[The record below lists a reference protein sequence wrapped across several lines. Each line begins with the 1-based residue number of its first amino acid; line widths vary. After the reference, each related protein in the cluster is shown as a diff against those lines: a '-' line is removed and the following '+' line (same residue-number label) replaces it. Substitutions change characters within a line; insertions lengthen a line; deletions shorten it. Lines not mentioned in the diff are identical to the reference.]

1 MSNWHDNVDYTLEA
15 VSRLRGLIREH
26 DASGAAD
33 TPFHMGIREALADL
47 DAAAEQ
53 DESSA
58 A

>member
-1 MSNWHDNVDYTLEA
+1 MSDRYDNVDYTFEA
-15 VSRLRGLIREH
+15 VSRLRRLIREH
-26 DASGAAD
+26 DARGAAD
-33 TPFHMGIREALADL
+33 TPFHAGIRAALDDM